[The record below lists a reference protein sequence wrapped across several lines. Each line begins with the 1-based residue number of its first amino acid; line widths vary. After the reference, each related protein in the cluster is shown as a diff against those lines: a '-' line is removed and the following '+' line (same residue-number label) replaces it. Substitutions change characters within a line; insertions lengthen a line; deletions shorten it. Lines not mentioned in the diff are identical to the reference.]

1 MPNPEKMTI
10 LKKQLPIIYMID
22 TSGSMGGDRIACVN
36 DAMRESIKVMK
47 EQADSSPDAE
57 IKVGVLQFSTG
68 AKWVTNGL
76 VDLEHFYWDDLN
88 ATGLT
93 DFGSALKE
101 LDSKLSKN
109 SYLKSDI
116 GYAVPVIIC
125 MSDGQPTDSWEK
137 IFDEVKAKNA
147 WFRGA
152 KKVCIAIGDDADI
165 DMLGRLSGNPKEG
178 VIRANDLEAL
188 KGFIVAV
195 SATASMMG
203 QSQMVSEDGE
213 KIEENSFVDTVLTN
227 MGGDTSGV
235 DVITDDDVDWGDDS
249 STSADLVDDDAI
261 WN

>member
-1 MPNPEKMTI
+1 MPETKGKTL

-47 EQADSSPDAE
+47 EQAEVSPDAK

-76 VDLEHFYWDDLN
+76 VDLEHFFWDDLT
-88 ATGLT
+88 AAGLT

-101 LDSKLSKN
+101 LDTKLSKS
-109 SYLKSDI
+109 SYLKSEI

-125 MSDGQPTDSWEK
+125 MSDGQPTDNWEN
-137 IFDEVKAKNA
+137 IFEDVKTKNA

-152 KKVCIAIGDDADI
+152 KKVCIAIGEDADV

-178 VIRANDLEAL
+178 VIKATDLDAL
-188 KGFIVAV
+188 KGFIVAL
-195 SATASMMG
+195 SATTTMMG
-203 QSQMVSEDGE
+203 QSQMVSEKSE
-213 KIEENSFVDTVLTN
+213 KIDGQSFIDAAIDN

-235 DVITDDDVDWGDDS
+235 DVITDDDWGDTTATTDTDT
-249 STSADLVDDDAI
+249 STDDDI

>member
-1 MPNPEKMTI
+1 MPLSENGGI

-22 TSGSMGGDRIACVN
+22 TSGSMGGDRIAAVN
-36 DAMRESIKVMK
+36 DAMREAIKVMK

-76 VDLEHFYWDDLN
+76 VDLEHFYWDDLS

-109 SYLKSDI
+109 AYLKSDI
-116 GYAVPVIIC
+116 GYAVPVLIC

-137 IFDEVKAKNA
+137 TFDEVKKKNA

-178 VIRANDLEAL
+178 VIKANDLEAL

-203 QSQMVSEDGE
+203 QSQMVSEEGE
-213 KIEENSFVDTVLTN
+213 KIEENSFVDTVISN
-227 MGGDTSGV
+227 MGDDASKV
-235 DVITDDDVDWGDDS
+235 DVINDDDIDWGNDTDTDFS
-249 STSADLVDDDAI
+249 DDDDI

>member
-1 MPNPEKMTI
+1 MPGTETTI

-47 EQADSSPDAE
+47 EQAEVSPDAD

-76 VDLEHFYWDDLN
+76 VDLEHFFWNDLT

-125 MSDGQPTDSWEK
+125 MSDGQPTDGWEK
-137 IFDEVKAKNA
+137 IFEEVKAKNA

-152 KKVCIAIGDDADI
+152 KKVCIAIGEDADV

-178 VIRANDLEAL
+178 VIKANDLDAL

-195 SATASMMG
+195 SATASMLG
-203 QSQMVSEDGE
+203 ASQMVDEKGE
-213 KIEENSFVDTVLTN
+213 KIEDSSFVDTVLNN
-227 MGGDTSGV
+227 MDGDTSGV
-235 DVITDDDVDWGDDS
+235 DVISDDDWGDTTATDTAS
-249 STSADLVDDDAI
+249 DDADDDI
-261 WN
+261 WT

>member
-1 MPNPEKMTI
+1 MPGTNTTL
-10 LKKQLPIIYMID
+10 LKKQLPIIYLID

-47 EQADSSPDAE
+47 EQAENSSDAE

-76 VDLEHFYWDDLN
+76 VDLEHFFWNDLT
-88 ATGLT
+88 AAGLT

-101 LDSKLSKN
+101 LGTKLSKN
-109 SYLKSDI
+109 SYLKSEI

-125 MSDGQPTDSWEK
+125 MSDGQPTDNWEK
-137 IFDEVKAKNA
+137 SFEEIKAQNA

-152 KKVCIAIGDDADI
+152 KKVCIAIGEDADI

-178 VIRANDLEAL
+178 VIKATDLDAL

-203 QSQMVSEDGE
+203 QSQMVSEKGE
-213 KIEENSFVDTVLTN
+213 KIDGQSFAEAAMDN
-227 MGGDTSGV
+227 MKGDTSGV
-235 DVITDDDVDWGDDS
+235 DIVTDDDWGDTTATTDANAS
-249 STSADLVDDDAI
+249 NDDDI

>member
-1 MPNPEKMTI
+1 MPGTNTTL
-10 LKKQLPIIYMID
+10 LKKQLPIIYLID

-47 EQADSSPDAE
+47 EQAENSSDAE

-76 VDLEHFYWDDLN
+76 VDLEHFFWDDLT

-101 LDSKLSKN
+101 LVSKLSKE
-109 SYLKSDI
+109 SYLKSEI

-125 MSDGQPTDSWEK
+125 MSDGQPTDNWEG
-137 IFDEVKAKNA
+137 IFEDIKAKNA

-152 KKVCIAIGDDADI
+152 KKVCIAIGEDADV
-165 DMLGRLSGNPKEG
+165 DMLGRLSGTKEG
-178 VIRANDLEAL
+178 VIKATDLDAL

-203 QSQMVSEDGE
+203 QSQMVSEKGE
-213 KIEENSFVDTVLTN
+213 KIDGQTFAEAAMDN
-227 MGGDTSGV
+227 MKGDTSGV
-235 DVITDDDVDWGDDS
+235 DIVKNDDWGDTTATTD
-249 STSADLVDDDAI
+249 ADASNDDDI

>member
-1 MPNPEKMTI
+1 MPGPEMTI

-22 TSGSMGGDRIACVN
+22 TSGSMGGDRIAAVN
-36 DAMRESIKVMK
+36 DAMREAIKVMK

-76 VDLEHFYWDDLN
+76 VDLEHFYWDDLS

-137 IFDEVKAKNA
+137 TFDEVKKKNA

-152 KKVCIAIGDDADI
+152 KKACIAIGDDADI
-165 DMLGRLSGNPKEG
+165 DMLGRLCGNPKEG
-178 VIRANDLEAL
+178 VIKVSNLEAL

-203 QSQMVSEDGE
+203 QSQMVTEDGE
-213 KIEENSFVDTVLTN
+213 KVESTSFVDTVIDN
-227 MGGDTSGV
+227 MSGDTSGV
-235 DVITDDDVDWGDDS
+235 DVITDDDVDWGDDGS
-249 STSADLVDDDAI
+249 DIGMDTPDDDI

>member
-1 MPNPEKMTI
+1 MPTLEGKTI

-22 TSGSMGGDRIACVN
+22 TSGSMSGDRIACVN

-47 EQADSSPDAE
+47 EQAEVSPDAD

-76 VDLEHFYWDDLN
+76 VDLEHFFWDDLT

-125 MSDGQPTDSWEK
+125 MSDGQATDSWEK
-137 IFDEVKAKNA
+137 IFEDVKAKNA

-152 KKVCIAIGDDADI
+152 KKVCIAIGDDADV

-178 VIRANDLEAL
+178 VILANDLDAL

-203 QSQMVSEDGE
+203 QSQMVSEKGE
-213 KIEENSFVDTVLTN
+213 KIEDNSFIDTILTN
-227 MGGDTSGV
+227 MDGDTTGV
-235 DVITDDDVDWGDDS
+235 DVITDDDWGDTAAT
-249 STSADLVDDDAI
+249 STADDDDI